1 MNPILFIDMGKTNPV
16 LRHERS
22 SSTEQCHVWI
32 DDVLGETEFLLAHY
46 TAHEF
51 RPHFHETFAIGI
63 IESGGQWFRT
73 ERRSDLV
80 MPAETLCVINPG
92 IVHIGRAAS
101 DLGWTYR
108 MFYPSTDLIHRAL
121 GDQKTNRIP
130 GFRTHVIDA
139 PALYQQFR
147 RLHQVSQLHET
158 ALERESRTYCF
169 INDLFVRH
177 AEDALQALNQGDE
190 RTAAK
195 RVQEF
200 IHAHWDQA
208 LRIDELSNVAGLS
221 ETHTIRSFS
230 RRIGMPP
237 HGYQQALRVERAK
250 ALIRLRLPLVEVTA
264 AAAFYDQSQMTRH
277 FKKDS
282 GMTPGQY
289 AFLTTGKGKAEIAK
303 TTLRDSNKL
312 STRAGS
318 DAH

>member
-1 MNPILFIDMGKTNPV
+1 MNPILFSDMGKSNPE
-16 LRHERS
+16 LHHERP
-22 SSTEQCHVWI
+22 SSTEQCRVWI
-32 DDVLGETEFLLAHY
+32 DDALGETEFLCARY
-46 TAHEF
+46 ITHEF

-169 INDLFVRH
+169 INELFVRH
-177 AEDALQALNQGDE
+177 AKDALQPLSQGDE
-190 RTAAK
+190 RTVAR

-200 IHAHWDQA
+200 IHAHWDQP
-208 LRIDELSNVAGLS
+208 LRIHDLSSVAGLS

-230 RRIGMPP
+230 RHIGMPP
-237 HGYQQALRVERAK
+237 HSYQQAFRVERAK
-250 ALIRLRLPLVEVTA
+250 ALIRSRLPLVEVAA
-264 AAAFYDQSQMTRH
+264 AAAFYDQSQLTRH
-277 FKKDS
+277 FKKVS

-289 AFLTTGKGKAEIAK
+289 AFLTTGKAEIAK
-303 TTLRDSNKL
+303 TTLSDSNKL

-318 DAH
+318 DTH